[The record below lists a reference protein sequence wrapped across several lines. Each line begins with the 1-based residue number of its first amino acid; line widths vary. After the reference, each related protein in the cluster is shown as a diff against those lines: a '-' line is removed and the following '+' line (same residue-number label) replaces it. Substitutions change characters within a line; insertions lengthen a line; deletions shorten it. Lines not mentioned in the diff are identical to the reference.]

1 MENQDKELLFN
12 TYNFNLETA
21 YKINSK
27 IPAFGIEKG
36 DGTHKI
42 LRNAKFLR
50 VDKNTNNPSESK
62 VCLEIPLSNG
72 DKKELLI
79 SEEAY
84 QYIINC
90 VQNFNNKK
98 INIAVNSFEWDMLHI
113 EYAEKMK
120 IDDCI
125 YKLNSTEN
133 FYHNFSIHC
142 RNHEANNSE
151 QAIKIAE
158 IMYERMAKRE
168 QECFIKMKKAII
180 KKAKDKNAFEKY
192 VIAIFEKFD
201 AMGEDISNDD
211 IQNIPSIEIRNITSI
226 NSENNSNNNLNHEE
240 VIQMDK
246 NITRWEYK
254 IVNLHEDG
262 NIKTNYLGEILPKT
276 SYDAKAEMT
285 EDDWNL
291 LGNAG
296 WEATGNTF
304 TTNGYSNKVLLKR
317 LKSN

>member
-1 MENQDKELLFN
+1 MKIIEGTEKDYDCDTLILSVGLIPENELSLKAGVELDNNTKGPIIDENYQTSVEGIFVAGNVLHVHDLVDFVSLEGERLADKV
-12 TYNFNLETA
+12 
-21 YKINSK
+21 
-27 IPAFGIEKG
+27 
-36 DGTHKI
+36 
-42 LRNAKFLR
+42 AKYI
-50 VDKNTNNPSESK
+50 KNEGLPKCE
-62 VCLEIPLSNG
+62 
-72 DKKELLI
+72 
-79 SEEAY
+79 
-84 QYIINC
+84 
-90 VQNFNNKK
+90 
-98 INIAVNSFEWDMLHI
+98 INIIKDNNIGHTIPQKISGQKDFVLSMRVKNPLKNVVI
-113 EYAEKMK
+113 EIKQ
-120 IDDCI
+120 DD
-125 YKLNSTEN
+125 
-133 FYHNFSIHC
+133 SIVK
-142 RNHEANNSE
+142 S
-151 QAIKIAE
+151 
-158 IMYERMAKRE
+158 
-168 QECFIKMKKAII
+168 IKMKKAII